1 MLGKQETQT
10 RKMVKGGSYVQQQ
23 YSTFTVLS
31 FSKDSCCKCTV
42 LNKNEGQLLKSPT
55 FVSKQY

>member
-31 FSKDSCCKCTV
+31 FSKDSCFTV

>member
-31 FSKDSCCKCTV
+31 FSKDICCTV

>member
-23 YSTFTVLS
+23 YSTFTVL
-31 FSKDSCCKCTV
+31 
-42 LNKNEGQLLKSPT
+42 
-55 FVSKQY
+55 